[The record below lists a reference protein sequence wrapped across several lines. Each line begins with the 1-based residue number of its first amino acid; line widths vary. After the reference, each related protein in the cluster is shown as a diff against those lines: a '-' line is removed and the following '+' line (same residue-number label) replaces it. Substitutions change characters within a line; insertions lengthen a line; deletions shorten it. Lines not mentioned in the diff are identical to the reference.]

1 MIDPDRSSSP
11 VLAAL
16 DEADR
21 RERTSRLV
29 LYAAAV
35 LEAVLLA
42 AALLVMDFDDP
53 THVLMLILAVLTYS
67 TLALGMVAI
76 ATRASAENARLLHA
90 IQLLDERRGDA

>member
-1 MIDPDRSSSP
+1 MSHPHRSSSP

-16 DEADR
+16 EEADR
-21 RERTSRLV
+21 RERTSRRV
-29 LYAAAV
+29 LYAAAA
-35 LEAVLLA
+35 LEGVLLA
-42 AALLVMDFDDP
+42 AALLVMDFGDS

-67 TLALGMVAI
+67 TLALGMVAV

>member
-1 MIDPDRSSSP
+1 MTHSDRSSSP

-16 DEADR
+16 EEADR

-29 LYAAAV
+29 LYAAAA
-35 LEAVLLA
+35 LEAVLLG
-42 AALLVMDFDDP
+42 AALLVMDFANP

>member
-1 MIDPDRSSSP
+1 MIQSDRGPSP

-16 DEADR
+16 EEADR
-21 RERTSRLV
+21 RERTARRV
-29 LYAAAV
+29 LYAAAA
-35 LEAVLLA
+35 LEVVLLA
-42 AALLVMDFDDP
+42 AALLVMDFGEP

-76 ATRASAENARLLHA
+76 ASRASAENARLLHA